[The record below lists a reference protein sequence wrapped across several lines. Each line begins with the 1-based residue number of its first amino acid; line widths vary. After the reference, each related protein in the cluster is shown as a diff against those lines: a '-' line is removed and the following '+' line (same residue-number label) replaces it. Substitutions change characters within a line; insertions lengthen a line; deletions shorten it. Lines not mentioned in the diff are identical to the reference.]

1 LARRKFFSGPLD
13 PGIKR
18 ALCLVAH
25 PDDIDFFCAGTVA
38 LMARRGVAVDFVLAT
53 SGDKGTRDPELS
65 GAELASRREAEQVAS
80 ARRLGASRVD
90 FLRHPDAELVESLEL
105 RAALVRE
112 IRQSRP
118 DVLLTF
124 DPTPAYR
131 QHPDHRVV
139 GRVALDAAW
148 PCARDPLSYPEA
160 GPPHETAEAWLFGT
174 PAEGPRP
181 NLVVDVREV
190 LEVKIAARLEHAS
203 QTPSPARLRARWRH
217 IAGVERFQRVD
228 LR

>member
-1 LARRKFFSGPLD
+1 V
-13 PGIKR
+13 
-18 ALCLVAH
+18 LCLVAH

-38 LMARRGVAVDFVLAT
+38 MMARRGAAVDFVLAT
-53 SGDKGTRDPELS
+53 SGDKGTRDPQVGS
-65 GAELASRREAEQVAS
+65 AELASRREQEQIAS
-80 ARRLGASRVD
+80 ARRLGASRVE

-105 RAALVRE
+105 RAAFVRE
-112 IRQSRP
+112 IRRSRP

-131 QHPDHRVV
+131 QHPDHRIV

-160 GPPHETAEAWLFGT
+160 GPAHETAEAWLFGT

-181 NLVVDVREV
+181 NLAVDVREV

-203 QTPSPARLRARWRH
+203 QTPSPARLRARWRRT
-217 IAGVERFQRVD
+217 ATLERFQQVD